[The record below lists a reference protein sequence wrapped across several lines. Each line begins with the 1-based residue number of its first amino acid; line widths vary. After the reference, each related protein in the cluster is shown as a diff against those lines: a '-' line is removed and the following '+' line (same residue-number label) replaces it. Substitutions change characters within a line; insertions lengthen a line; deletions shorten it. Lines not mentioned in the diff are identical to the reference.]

1 MIDRLLR
8 RLPGDAAPTAKSYA
22 PLFIVASVFALMLA
36 VFAPV
41 TRAKQ
46 QFLTARA
53 PTAGTTNQVAS
64 GPAGGTDAA
73 ATGGPGATT
82 AAAAGGGGSGG
93 QAAGGGVQPCQD
105 RAQQVPGDPYSPPCL
120 TFSGDNGG
128 ATFKGVTATDIT
140 VAIREL
146 EGPTAGEI
154 FAQLSGEPVISSKEA
169 VENTIMALAEYF
181 NSHFQFYGRKINI
194 QFFKGQGN
202 GSSELLGGGKEQAL
216 SDAVHVSQEMGAFA
230 DLSGITLPYADALV
244 QQGIVNFG
252 APYPSREWFVQRA
265 PYTWSNFPDGTN
277 VTESAASEILVR
289 EPAGS
294 VAQFGGPDVNG
305 KPRVY
310 GIVAPE
316 NQEYQESVSHYTS
329 LLAAGNITP
338 KINLK
343 YKLDISSMPNQA
355 SNIIAQLKDAGVT
368 TVLCGCDPVMLALGL
383 TPKAN
388 EQNYLPEWETAG
400 LAFVDQDIVSQLIDQ
415 TQWAHAYGIAYNAE
429 SEPEG
434 RSYPYAAYKQMRPND
449 EPAFGV
455 EELYYQMYML
465 AIGLQMAGPNLTPDT
480 FAQGMF
486 AYPAQSGPR
495 GLWHFAPDDYTTTD
509 DFREIWWDPNAIS
522 GQNNKPGAW
531 QQLAGGQRYTR
542 DSPDRPPAT
551 WFKPQ

>member
-8 RLPGDAAPTAKSYA
+8 RLPGDAGPTAKSYA
-22 PLFIVASVFALMLA
+22 PLLVAAVAFTLMLG

-46 QFLTARA
+46 QFLSARA
-53 PTAGTTNQVAS
+53 PTASAVGQTAS
-64 GPAGGTDAA
+64 
-73 ATGGPGATT
+73 GPGAT
-82 AAAAGGGGSGG
+82 AGAGAAAGPDAAGAAANGGPAPGG
-93 QAAGGGVQPCQD
+93 QAAGTGVQPCPD
-105 RAQQVPGDPYSPPCL
+105 RPQQVPGDPYSPPCL
-120 TFSGDNGG
+120 AFSGDNGG

-169 VENTIMALAEYF
+169 VENTILALADYF
-181 NSHFQFYGRKINI
+181 NAHFQFYGRKINI

-230 DLSGITLPYADALV
+230 DLSGITLPYSDALV
-244 QQGIVNFG
+244 QQGILNFG

-265 PYTWSNFPDGTN
+265 PYAWSNFPDGTN

-329 LLAAGNITP
+329 LLANGNITP

-388 EQNYLPEWETAG
+388 EQNYTPEWETAG

-415 TQWAHAYGIAYNAE
+415 KQWSHAASTDVMPASFNWAMMFDAWLGIE
-429 SEPEG
+429 L
-434 RSYPYAAYKQMRPND
+434 RSS
-449 EPAFGV
+449 
-455 EELYYQMYML
+455 L
-465 AIGLQMAGPNLTPDT
+465 
-480 FAQGMF
+480 
-486 AYPAQSGPR
+486 
-495 GLWHFAPDDYTTTD
+495 
-509 DFREIWWDPNAIS
+509 
-522 GQNNKPGAW
+522 
-531 QQLAGGQRYTR
+531 
-542 DSPDRPPAT
+542 
-551 WFKPQ
+551 